1 MSFDLA
7 ASLRRLKPE
16 KKTDPLRRR
25 GDDALPFVADGATVG
40 PPLLLD
46 TTVYIDTLQDRL
58 PEEVADLLRLRR
70 IDHSSFGVAEL
81 AFAFGRLDP
90 SHAGTPDAL
99 RSLHEAIDAIP
110 DHRLAAPSVQAVVE
124 AGLLSGTVARLR
136 RLRDDGRQPLF
147 NDAVLLLQAYEQGG
161 TLLSRNI
168 ADLDVLLQLFPEG
181 RVLFYRRTP

>member
-70 IDHSSFGVAEL
+70 IDHRRSGWQNSPLPSGAWTRRMPEL
-81 AFAFGRLDP
+81 QMPCGPFMKRSTPFQITVSRRRACKP
-90 SHAGTPDAL
+90 SWKPG
-99 RSLHEAIDAIP
+99 
-110 DHRLAAPSVQAVVE
+110 
-124 AGLLSGTVARLR
+124 
-136 RLRDDGRQPLF
+136 F
-147 NDAVLLLQAYEQGG
+147 
-161 TLLSRNI
+161 
-168 ADLDVLLQLFPEG
+168 
-181 RVLFYRRTP
+181 